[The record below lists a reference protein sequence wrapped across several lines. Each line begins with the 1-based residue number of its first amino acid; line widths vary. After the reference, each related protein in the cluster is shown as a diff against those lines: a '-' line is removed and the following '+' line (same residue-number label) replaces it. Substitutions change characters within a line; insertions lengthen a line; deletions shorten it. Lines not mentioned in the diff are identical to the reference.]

1 MKLQTE
7 TDKQL
12 VQDPLTD
19 NSNSTQEKEE
29 IFVSSVTMPDM
40 SSSHASSST
49 SSV

>member
-1 MKLQTE
+1 MKLQRE
-7 TDKQL
+7 TDTQL

-40 SSSHASSST
+40 
-49 SSV
+49 